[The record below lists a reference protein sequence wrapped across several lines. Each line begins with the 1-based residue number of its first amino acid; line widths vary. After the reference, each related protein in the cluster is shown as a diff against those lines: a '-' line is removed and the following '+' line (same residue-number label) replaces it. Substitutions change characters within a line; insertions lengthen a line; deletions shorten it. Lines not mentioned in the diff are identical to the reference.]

1 MIWARRLLAALALC
15 LALASGWQVVALWR
29 TGGWWVERA
38 EEQLEQVYTRALAR
52 AATPDR
58 IAERLDARLS
68 ETPRNWHVIDALLA
82 EGAPLPPDLQTRIAT
97 ARAQD
102 FSAAAKARACWACS
116 YDLSRCTLGPDL
128 ACGIGV
134 NLTVVGDLLV
144 LGREG
149 LAAAQ
154 GTELDRLD
162 VALALVGVVA
172 TGAVVATGGTS
183 YTVKAGAGLL
193 RVAHRTGRL
202 APDLRRVYTRAFRE
216 GVDWAAL
223 SRGAPLARA
232 TRAEAMTPALR
243 LTDDIGAMRAS
254 AGTRGTLHLMG
265 AADTVPEARAMAR
278 TARALGPRS
287 TTALEILGKSR
298 VLRLGLRLSNEAI
311 AFVASL
317 GAAFAA
323 VASLLANL
331 LGGRA
336 LRRLRRIL

>member
-1 MIWARRLLAALALC
+1 MIRARRLLAALALG
-15 LALASGWQVVALWR
+15 LALASGWQAVALWR
-29 TGGWWVERA
+29 AGGWWVDRA
-38 EEQLEQVYTRALAR
+38 EESLAQVYTTALAR
-52 AATPDR
+52 AATPTR
-58 IAERLDARLS
+58 VAELLDARLV

-82 EGAPLPPDLQTRIAT
+82 ENTPLPPDLQSRLAT
-97 ARAQD
+97 ARAED
-102 FSAAAKARACWACS
+102 FSLAAKASACGLCA
-116 YDLSRCTLGPDL
+116 YDLSQCTLGPDL

-134 NLTVVGDLLV
+134 NLTVAGDLLA

-149 LAAAQ
+149 LAAGQ
-154 GTELDRLD
+154 GAEVDRLD
-162 VALALVGVVA
+162 VALALVGVAA
-172 TGAVVATGGTS
+172 TGAVVVTGGTS
-183 YTVKAGAGLL
+183 YTVKAGAGLM
-193 RVAHRTGRL
+193 RVAHRMGRL
-202 APDLRRVYTRAFRE
+202 APDLRRVYTRALRE

-223 SRGAPLARA
+223 SRGVPLARA
-232 TRAEAMTPALR
+232 TRAEALKPAIR

-254 AGTRGTLHLMG
+254 AGTRGTLYLMG

-287 TTALEILGKSR
+287 TTALDVLGKSR

-323 VASLLANL
+323 VASLLATL
-331 LGGRA
+331 LGGRV